1 MAPRMLLRPY
11 QPGDR
16 AAVYDICVR
25 TGASGQDARG
35 HYLNDELLADIYAG
49 PYLELE
55 PDLAFVL
62 DDGERAVGYVLGT
75 ANTPAFVDAW
85 RTRWLPRVAGRHPP
99 PVKSPRTADERLIST
114 LHHPEGMLAP
124 ELAPHPAHL
133 HVDLLPQ
140 AQGAGH
146 GRRLVET
153 FLAAAAAAGASSL
166 HLGTSNEN
174 TRSMRFYE
182 RLGFQRLPMKSAEGA
197 TFYWCSTLR
206 AARASP

>member
-1 MAPRMLLRPY
+1 MPLRPY
-11 QPGDR
+11 HPDDR
-16 AAVYDICVR
+16 DAVYDICVR

-35 HYLNDELLADIYAG
+35 LYLSDALLPDIYAG

-55 PDLAFVL
+55 PRLAFVL
-62 DDGERAVGYVLGT
+62 EEGGRVVGYVLGT
-75 ANTPAFVDAW
+75 ADTPSFVETW
-85 RTRWLPRVAGRHPP
+85 RARWLPRVAGRYPP
-99 PVKSPRTADERLIST
+99 PGRPARTANERLIAT

-153 FLAAAAAAGASSL
+153 FLAAAAAAGARSL
-166 HLGTSNEN
+166 HLGTGNGN
-174 TRSMRFYE
+174 TRALRFYE
-182 RLGFQRLPMKSAEGA
+182 RLGFQRLPVAGTEGT
-197 TFYWCSTLR
+197 TFFWRSTSIHG
-206 AARASP
+206 SPGPL